1 MIRFGLRLTLAGGR
15 EALVRLVIIAVAMAL
30 GVGMLLT
37 AVAGINGVRT
47 QNDRYGWA
55 NSGSAAQSATAPDP
69 LWWQLRIDGYR
80 GQTIGRVDLAATGP
94 RSPVPPGLPR
104 LPGPGEFYAS
114 PALSRLLGTVPVAE
128 LGDRFPGRQVGT
140 VGPAALPSPDSL
152 VVVVG
157 YRAEELANR
166 PGIARVGTFLTAA
179 PTSCPEGCWSGI
191 PTAGLQLILV
201 VVALGLIFPLLIL
214 IGTTTRLAAARREQ
228 RFAAMRLVG
237 ATPRQVAVV
246 SAVEATVSAVAGTAL
261 GFGLFFLFR
270 DWLAGMPFTGAPF
283 FPSDLS
289 LSLVQ
294 VLAVAIGVPVA
305 AALAAR
311 FALRRVRISPLGVS
325 RRVTPKPPRVYRL
338 LPLAV
343 GVAELAWFVGRRPS
357 TTNGQIMAFLPGFL
371 IVMTGLVIAGPW
383 LTMVAARLIARRAS
397 RPATLI
403 AARRLG
409 DDPKAGFRAVSG
421 LMLALFVTSVAVGVI
436 GTIVG
441 NRGTPA
447 EGADRETVF
456 TLFRDRGSA
465 PTQPVPAGL
474 TDIPGVLATVVTRV
488 APAGVG
494 PPPGLYTPDALAS
507 CADIARIPGARPCT
521 PGARTGWVWA
531 GLGGPEDWTG
541 TWPVAE
547 VAPSELTKLRAA
559 SLLVETDG
567 SGAAV
572 ERVRTLVGNAYPML
586 WPPATDAEWA
596 AESARVLIGW
606 QRLAGVVIV
615 ISLVIAGCSLAV
627 SVAGGLNDRKRPFSM
642 LRLTG
647 VSLPTLRRVVALESA
662 TPLLAAAVV
671 AIGAGLLSAHLFL
684 TAQLDYSL
692 RVPGASYFGVVVAGL
707 VVSLGVIASTMPLLR
722 RITGPEA
729 ARNE

>member
-1 MIRFGLRLTLAGGR
+1 
-15 EALVRLVIIAVAMAL
+15 
-30 GVGMLLT
+30 
-37 AVAGINGVRT
+37 
-47 QNDRYGWA
+47 
-55 NSGSAAQSATAPDP
+55 
-69 LWWQLRIDGYR
+69 
-80 GQTIGRVDLAATGP
+80 
-94 RSPVPPGLPR
+94 
-104 LPGPGEFYAS
+104 
-114 PALSRLLGTVPVAE
+114 
-128 LGDRFPGRQVGT
+128 
-140 VGPAALPSPDSL
+140 
-152 VVVVG
+152 VG
-157 YRAEELANR
+157 YPAEELANR
-166 PGIARVGTFLTAA
+166 PGVSRVGTFLTAA
-179 PTSCPEGCWSGI
+179 PTSCPEACWAGI
-191 PTAGLQLILV
+191 PTSGLQLILV

-270 DWLAGMPFTGAPF
+270 GWLAGMPFTGAPF
-283 FPSDLS
+283 FPADLS
-289 LSLVQ
+289 LSLLQ

-343 GVAELAWFVGRRPS
+343 GVAELAWFIGRRPS

-371 IVMTGLVIAGPW
+371 IVMVGLVVAGPW

-447 EGADRETVF
+447 DGAGRDTVF
-456 TLFRDRGSA
+456 TLFRDPESA

-488 APAGVG
+488 APEGMG
-494 PPPGLYTPDALAS
+494 PPPAFYTPDVLAS

-531 GLGGPEDWTG
+531 GLDSPEDWTG
-541 TWPVAE
+541 TWPAAE

-567 SGAAV
+567 SSAAV

-586 WPPATDAEWA
+586 WPPATDAEWQ

-615 ISLVIAGCSLAV
+615 VSLVIAGCSLAV

-722 RITGPEA
+722 RITGPET